1 MTTTNCALVSPAGT
15 GIARIQASDLTQK
28 AFISQYFLRNQPVI
42 IENAVPHWPAARWDL
57 ETIKDAIPDQK
68 VAIRNNSN
76 GQLFD
81 AQTMSQS
88 KTEMMLHAYVD
99 LIREGRNTTPL
110 YLAQVSLRQLLRETR
125 TVPPRFPYLRRGDY
139 LMRTNLW
146 IGTPG
151 LATPA
156 HFDFTHNFYI
166 QISGHKQITLFA
178 PDDSPYLYPNP
189 RYPVVSQ
196 VDVGHPDLHTYPEF
210 PNASPVTFMIGPGDA
225 VFIPARWWHYIVS
238 CYDNNI
244 AINQWFLRPWSR
256 NLTQARMIPPLLGHS
271 FRTWWGKNP

>member
-1 MTTTNCALVSPAGT
+1 MTMTNAVLAHSAST
-15 GIARIQASDLTQK
+15 DIARIPACDLPVQ
-28 AFISQYFLRNQPVI
+28 AFIGQYFLKNRPVI
-42 IENAVPHWPAARWDL
+42 IEHAVAHWPAARWNL
-57 ETIKDAIPDQK
+57 ASIKADIPDQP
-68 VAIRNNSN
+68 VVIRNNRN
-76 GQLFD
+76 GLLFD
-81 AQTMSQS
+81 AQTMAQS
-88 KTEMMLHAYVD
+88 KDDVMLHDFLD
-99 LIREGRNTTPL
+99 LIREGRNTSPL
-110 YLAQVSLRQLLRETR
+110 YLAQVSLRQLLRGTSME
-125 TVPPRFPYLRRGDY
+125 VQRFPYLRRGDY

-178 PDDSPYLYPNP
+178 PEDSSYLYPNP

-210 PNASPVTFMIGPGDA
+210 PNATPVTFMIGPGDT